1 MAVSAR
7 SPEFNWAKRLTQA
20 VYLNRV
26 FGFTLTYFMVFP
38 LLADRSSLWHV
49 LLFLH
54 SLVIPHLQYRRSIA
68 SSHPLR
74 CEVEH
79 LFFDHVILGL
89 WVGLTGFPVLFL
101 ALYGTTSS
109 LNTVIMGG
117 VKVLLRGA
125 LFLLLGMLLGGLL
138 NDWVLFTP
146 LAQGTSLAAAA
157 GLILYCV
164 MVGAYSYS
172 QARALIQVKRHL
184 RRRNQ
189 ELLALDG
196 IVQALNRETQL
207 APLLQTLLEKGM
219 QLFPNSERA
228 FFLECQADGQMAK
241 PVASMGFAGP
251 LPEELAAPRWKEPAG
266 HGGIQVYGPKETFY
280 PLDSSTSETP
290 SSAATVVLPVHLGSE
305 LAGILV
311 FENER
316 DVSAFSDVEAD
327 LLSRFQNHAITA
339 VGKVRMLRDLQES
352 ADHLRLTQ
360 KQLLDSAHWAGKAEI
375 AISVLH
381 NLGNALNS
389 VRVSSALIQERLRRK
404 RLFSAL
410 EQASRLLREKSR
422 QPDFFTRDALGSQLP
437 VALTE
442 LSNGMQVWLK
452 QLTSEFSSLEE
463 HLQRVL
469 EIVRSQEIYVNAAG
483 YSEELE
489 AHQLLEEAVSV
500 ARPFLLEAGVE
511 VVLQLEE
518 GLPPFI
524 SQRSRLLQVL
534 VSLLKN
540 AAEALAGSPAPR
552 IELQVQQRGG
562 SLLLRVRDNGPGV
575 APELRDRIFQFGFST
590 RPQGNGFGLHYGST
604 MALDLGGKL
613 ELEASPTGASFLLTL
628 PLKH

>member
-1 MAVSAR
+1 MAASAR

-241 PVASMGFAGP
+241 PVASMGFEGP

>member
-241 PVASMGFAGP
+241 PVASMGFEGP